1 MKFDDRFKQIISEWR
16 YTDDPA
22 RDYDE
27 YEREERERLEAEF
40 IEENIAKN
48 TSSYNVSFIPFNGV
62 YKIIV
67 NGKETEIHVKEK
79 TFADTGISPD
89 DILHIG
95 DIEFHYKIQVED
107 FDAYD
112 YYVDE
117 ILDGEPLDF
126 TVVRSVDGSKREL
139 DEKFYDTSL
148 FDDILEAIRWYFGK
162 YHSPNEILDDW
173 IAYHH

>member
-1 MKFDDRFKQIISEWR
+1 MKFDDRFKQIINEWR

-67 NGKETEIHVKEK
+67 NDKETEVLVREK
-79 TFADTGISPD
+79 TFADTGVSPG

-95 DIEFHYKIQVED
+95 DVELHYKIQVEN
-107 FDAYD
+107 FDADD

-117 ILDGEPLDF
+117 ILDDEPLDF
-126 TVVRSVDGSKREL
+126 TVVRSVDGSKRKL

-148 FDDILEAIRWYFGK
+148 FDNILEAIRWYFGK
-162 YHSPNEILDDW
+162 YHSPSEILDDW
-173 IAYHH
+173 TAYHH

>member
-1 MKFDDRFKQIISEWR
+1 MKFDDRFKQIINEWR

-27 YEREERERLEAEF
+27 YEKEERERLETEF
-40 IEENIAKN
+40 IKENIAKN
-48 TSSYNVSFIPFNGV
+48 TSSYNVSFIPFQND

-67 NGKETEIHVKEK
+67 NGKETEIHIEEK
-79 TFADTGISPD
+79 MLIDANISSD

-95 DIEFHYKIQVED
+95 DIELHYKIRVD
-107 FDAYD
+107 NFDADD

-117 ILDGEPLDF
+117 ILDEEPLDF

-148 FDDILEAIRWYFGK
+148 FDNILEAIRWYFGK
-162 YHSPNEILDDW
+162 YHSPSEILDDW
-173 IAYHH
+173 TAYHY